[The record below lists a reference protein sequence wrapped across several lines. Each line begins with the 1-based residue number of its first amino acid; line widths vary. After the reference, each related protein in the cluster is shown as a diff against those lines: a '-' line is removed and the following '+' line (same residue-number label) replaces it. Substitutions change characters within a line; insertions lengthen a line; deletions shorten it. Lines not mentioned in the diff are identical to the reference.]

1 MSLLPYH
8 KVDKIKD
15 ALRQVELENL
25 VAVFSRANEPGCLLI
40 YNQDVPS
47 TRVPEMAQVISLRD
61 MPDLGLSGF
70 DGPILGLS
78 AIDAIRP
85 DVLTKGPGFYA
96 IERLFLERGRQ
107 AALHRTMRNLACY
120 LADYLS
126 ALHGEQEGTLYRR
139 GMTKVLQLALPALVA
154 GQARS
159 LVAAVPGHDLARVA
173 SGEDWHLIHDDL
185 SQLEDLSRTG
195 VHSMD
200 WTVAME
206 EMRLFQPTL
215 DPQAEHF
222 LELRDIFRK
231 AGLDEALRNTCR
243 NLAWR
248 CYSRTETGVPFLEAA
263 VSLMAEAWLSA
274 EDVEDL
280 VAFFPDPDFARF
292 AETGDGLRVY
302 RQLFGAGAMN
312 AGRPGPTWSLAD
324 LVRAGI
330 PAKYSRFAF
339 SLLPPLALPGRE
351 EEITW
356 LDLGPVL
363 WKAGQGR
370 SLAKTLWLLVADG
383 LRMAPADRDK
393 LGLTADVLV
402 DLAIRSVV
410 LHGLDDPWQW
420 RQGRYDQNLAGCYR
434 TLHQA
439 IEFHARSAKGTFA
452 AYCDSLNLWFD
463 CYGADTGGI
472 RANLEEMTRLLKGFL
487 RASQDH
493 SNERGSLTTCQ
504 TEAERLIRI
513 EEVVLHP
520 FIGFSASR
528 SPDHYAYTETDL
540 PPTDVPRILRVAS
553 SRLESSVRLSPF
565 LGRAWQTFL
574 ALRDERR
581 HVQESLERDVEAL
594 LRELQRLNGNLKHH
608 QDLLFAL
615 PHEAA
620 ILRFAYDQEIGEVE
634 KLIGGLEASAILE
647 IGLRNLWLDLET
659 EPDLHFEVTNIGRVP
674 ARDIEI
680 VLVQTGEFEL
690 LEGSSV
696 REIGSLPSGASETFT
711 YPVRPLL
718 PDVTLTLNYTYRDE
732 HDQKQE
738 GSRPFRPEV
747 RNLEPLPFKVKVN
760 RYQFGR
766 PIQEPGDFFGRR
778 AELLDIL
785 SLLAAGGK
793 QNVLL
798 RGPRRMGK
806 TSLFYML
813 QRALEEPDARRSFDV
828 PPEWNPDLDR
838 VRPVLVTLQSVAIQ
852 DDLTHIDQFFRA
864 LLEQICQALGIQQ
877 TIAQAIVA
885 NYTTR
890 SREIGAATAIQEQL
904 EHILGWQRPDRH
916 VVVLLDEY
924 DEVYRPQGRDLD
936 IALRTVVSHEQ
947 RLTWIIASTLGLYK
961 ESKSVGSPWFNV
973 FRIVELGQLSPG
985 AAQRLVVVPSLK
997 ERVYWRSDAI
1007 VSLLKETG
1015 LHPAFIQ
1022 LFCGKLIA
1030 YLNQERTNFV
1040 LNEAIEASA
1049 NQIVEEQETAHSHF
1063 EFYWSD
1069 TNGVGK
1075 LILLIVDDSP
1085 ARLKRTE
1092 IRQQVLE
1099 RLEAAFGERSRRPVE
1114 DQAGNPLEWREL
1126 QFKDGMDWVEKI
1138 TNAVSP
1144 DEQRRFHFTVP
1155 LFHRW
1160 LRRRRRQENLESEAL
1175 DVIAAEMERD
1185 GFV

>member
-1 MSLLPYH
+1 MSPLAYQ
-8 KVDKIKD
+8 KIDEIKD
-15 ALRQVELENL
+15 MLGEVELENL
-25 VAVFSRANEPGCLLI
+25 VAVFSQARKPGYLFVYYDTPLTPLSPRV
-40 YNQDVPS
+40 QVVPLS
-47 TRVPEMAQVISLRD
+47 DL
-61 MPDLGLSGF
+61 PDLGLSDF
-70 DGPILGLS
+70 DGPVVGFS
-78 AIDAIRP
+78 ALDVIRP
-85 DVLTKGPGFYA
+85 DVLTKGPSFYA
-96 IERLFLERGRQ
+96 IERLFLDRGLQ

-120 LADYLS
+120 LADYLTTLPTDHE
-126 ALHGEQEGTLYRR
+126 AMLYRR
-139 GMTKVLQLALPALVA
+139 GVSKVLQLSLPAVA
-154 GQARS
+154 ASRTGN
-159 LVAAVPGHDLARVA
+159 LVAAVPGRDLHRVA
-173 SGEDWHLIHDDL
+173 SGEDWRLIHDDL
-185 SQLEDLSRTG
+185 SQLDDLNG
-195 VHSMD
+195 LDVHGRD
-200 WTVAME
+200 WVVAVD
-206 EMRLFQPTL
+206 EMHLFQPEL

-222 LELRDIFRK
+222 LELRDVFRI
-231 AGLDEALRNTCR
+231 AGLDEALQNTCR
-243 NLAWR
+243 TLAWR
-248 CYSRTETGVPFLEAA
+248 CYTRAETGMDFLEAA
-263 VSLMAEAWLSA
+263 VSLMAEAWLSTQ
-274 EDVEDL
+274 DTEDL
-280 VAFFPDPDFARF
+280 AAFFPHSNFTHF

-302 RQLFGAGAMN
+302 RRFSAREVPLANGSGLS
-312 AGRPGPTWSLAD
+312 WSLAE
-324 LVRAGI
+324 L
-330 PAKYSRFAF
+330 AKSKVPSNYSQFVL
-339 SLLPPLALPGRE
+339 SLLPQLALSDRARD
-351 EEITW
+351 TAW

-363 WKAGQGR
+363 SKAGQGR
-370 SLAKTLWLLVADG
+370 SLAKTLWLLAADG
-383 LRMAPADRDK
+383 LRMAPADRDR

-402 DLAIRSVV
+402 DLAIRSVI
-410 LHGLDDPWQW
+410 LHSLDDPWQW

-439 IEFHARSAKGTFA
+439 IEFHAPSAQGRLA
-452 AYCDSLNLWFD
+452 AYCDSLNLWFG
-463 CYGADTGGI
+463 CYGADSEGI
-472 RANLEEMTRLLKGFL
+472 RTNLEEMTRLLKGFL

-493 SNERGSLTTCQ
+493 SNEREALTICH

-528 SPDHYAYTETDL
+528 SLDHYAQAETDL
-540 PPTDVPRILRVAS
+540 PPTGVPRILRVAS
-553 SRLESSVRLSPF
+553 SRQESSGRLSPF
-565 LGRAWQTFL
+565 LERAWKTFV

-581 HVQESLERDVEAL
+581 RVQESLERDVEAL

-608 QDLLFAL
+608 RDLLFAL

-620 ILRFAYDQEIGEVE
+620 VLRFAYDQEIGEVE

-647 IGLRNLWLDLET
+647 ISLRNPWLDLET

-674 ARDIEI
+674 ATDIEI
-680 VLVQTGEFEL
+680 VLVQTSEFEL

-766 PIQEPGDFFGRR
+766 PIQEPDDFFGRR

-813 QRALEEPDARRSFDV
+813 QRALEESNTRHSFDV
-828 PPEWNPDLDR
+828 PPEWDPDLDR
-838 VRPVLVTLQSVAIQ
+838 VRPVLITLQSVAIR

-864 LLEQICQALGIQQ
+864 LLEQICQALGIQPA
-877 TIAQAIVA
+877 IAQATVA

-890 SREIGAATAIQEQL
+890 SQEIGAATATQEQL
-904 EHILGWQRPDRH
+904 EHILGRQRPGRH

-924 DEVYRPQGRDLD
+924 DEVYRPQGRELD

-985 AAQRLVVVPSLK
+985 AAHDLVVAPSQA
-997 ERVYWRSDAI
+997 ERVYWRADAI
-1007 VSLLKETG
+1007 VSLLRETG

-1075 LILLIVDDSP
+1075 LILLIVDDSM

-1099 RLEAAFGERSRRPVE
+1099 RLEVAFGERPRRPVE

-1155 LFHRW
+1155 LFRRW

-1175 DVIAAEMERD
+1175 DVVRAEMERD
-1185 GFV
+1185 GLV